1 MNGNILKSK
10 IKLNKDKQESLAK
23 YLGITNPTLSLKI
36 NGKSDFL
43 GSEIQL
49 IKQRYNL
56 TPDEIDEIFFDKESS

>member
-1 MNGNILKSK
+1 MNSNILKSK
-10 IKLNKDKQESLAK
+10 IKLNRDTQESLAE

-43 GSEIQL
+43 RTEIQL

-56 TPDEIDEIFFDKESS
+56 TPDEIDTIFFNQQGS

>member
-1 MNGNILKSK
+1 MNSNILKSK
-10 IKLNKDKQESLAK
+10 IKLNNDTQENLAK

-43 GSEIQL
+43 RIEIQL

-56 TPDEIDEIFFDKESS
+56 TLDELDEIFFKE